1 MYMEVKKYSELRDRI
16 KSKDFEGKNKS
27 VNNTLF
33 FLSFLGNI
41 GSIFFAYF
49 LVNPA
54 FHKAISANLT
64 SGDAAVYVAGF
75 LTVLVL
81 AIFEVIK
88 RKILGN
94 LSFDLVK
101 NNYEVTK
108 NFIGWLIF
116 GLGLISASFYF
127 SLNGA
132 KNFAT
137 TSASKNILVEQTVDN
152 DIDSIND
159 VYTGYKQTYLDD
171 NVSLRSNN
179 RELRD
184 LIAETPLNYR
194 TTRKGYQEIVESNF
208 KTIKSN
214 EDKIKELDNELDEK
228 IVEYRSDLKNKIK
241 KNKDEDVGNILLFLV
256 ISTSIEFIIILGVY
270 FRQYYDYNVYQ
281 INQGDMEDIVIKR
294 ERYQKLLKFI
304 YKEGTVTSGQAIM
317 GVSKL
322 KELVKEKSQIESGSK
337 FVDEFLSETK
347 YMGIFKTKGN
357 RTYTAVTYEEALKK
371 IDKFDETIRIIE
383 KLA

>member
-1 MYMEVKKYSELRDRI
+1 MEVKKYSELRERI
-16 KSKDFEGKNKS
+16 KSKNFEGKNKS

-54 FHKAISANLT
+54 FYKAISANLT
-64 SGDAAVYVAGF
+64 SGESAIYFAGF

-81 AIFEVIK
+81 GIFEVIK

-101 NNYEVTK
+101 NNYNITK
-108 NFIGWLIF
+108 NFLGWLLF
-116 GLGLISASFYF
+116 GAGLIGASFYF

-132 KNFAT
+132 KNFAS
-137 TSASKNILVEQTVDN
+137 TSKTKNIAVEEIINTER
-152 DIDSIND
+152 DSLNE
-159 VYTGYKQTYLDD
+159 VYGGYRQTYMDD
-171 NVSLRSNN
+171 NESLRENN
-179 RELRD
+179 SELRD
-184 LIAETPLNYR
+184 LIADTPLNYR
-194 TTRKGYQEIVESNF
+194 TTRKGYQDIVDANMDAIETNEAKLNKLDDKLNNELVQLESNL
-208 KTIKSN
+208 K
-214 EDKIKELDNELDEK
+214 KEIAN
-228 IVEYRSDLKNKIK
+228 N
-241 KNKDEDVGNILLFLV
+241 NDEDIGNIHLFLL

-281 INQGDMEDIVIKR
+281 INQGDMEDIIIKR

-304 YKEGTVTSGQAIM
+304 YKEGTVASGQAIM

-322 KELVKEKSQIESGSK
+322 KELVREKSQIQSANK
-337 FVDEFLSETK
+337 FVEEFLSETK

-357 RTYTAVTYEEALKK
+357 RTYTAVTYEEALRK

-383 KLA
+383 KLS